1 MLPHQRPHSTQPQ
14 ASPAGQP
21 GQPQYA
27 NAAQVSPRLPGFGQ
41 MMMGAV
47 LGQPASQLA
56 TQAHLPM
63 GQPPAVKVEQSVG
76 MSAPQQQQQQLQ
88 AAPAPGGAPQAGS

>member
-1 MLPHQRPHSTQPQ
+1 MLAHQRPLSTQPQ

-27 NAAQVSPRLPGFGQ
+27 NSAQLSPRLPGFGQ
-41 MMMGAV
+41 MVMGAV
-47 LGQPASQLA
+47 LGQPASQPA

-63 GQPPAVKVEQSVG
+63 SQSPAVKAEQSPVQPFG
-76 MSAPQQQQQQLQ
+76 MSAPQQQ
-88 AAPAPGGAPQAGS
+88 